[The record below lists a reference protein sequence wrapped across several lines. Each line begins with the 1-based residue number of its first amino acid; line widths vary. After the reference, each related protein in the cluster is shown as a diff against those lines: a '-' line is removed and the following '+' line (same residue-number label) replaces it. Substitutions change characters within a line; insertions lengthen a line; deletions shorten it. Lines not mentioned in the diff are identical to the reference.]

1 MITGPQI
8 RAARA
13 FLGWAVK
20 DLADRAKVGISTIQ
34 RIENAVGPP
43 NTLVSNLA
51 AIQAALEAAG
61 IEFINGDAPGVRMRG
76 KALK

>member
-1 MITGPQI
+1 MISGSQI

-13 FLGWAVK
+13 FLGWSVK
-20 DLADRAKVGISTIQ
+20 ELAQKSKVGISTIQ

-51 AIQAALEAAG
+51 AIQSTLEAAG
-61 IEFINGDAPGVRMRG
+61 IEFTNGEAPGVRMWT
-76 KALK
+76 KPIK